1 MYIEPETKIV
11 KGLVKDSFLD
21 QSVEEFTNENCGIS
35 YSDLD
40 TIIKKNKS
48 IFVPG
53 FMVKSAR
60 ESCEK
65 EIKWLF
71 DSFDKNIQQDG
82 IVEKEEVFQIIRDY
96 FQNVNNQQVSDEQI
110 KKLKV
115 LDLIDMIIN
124 YYKRNKETF
133 MKEAD

>member
-110 KKLKV
+110 EKLKV